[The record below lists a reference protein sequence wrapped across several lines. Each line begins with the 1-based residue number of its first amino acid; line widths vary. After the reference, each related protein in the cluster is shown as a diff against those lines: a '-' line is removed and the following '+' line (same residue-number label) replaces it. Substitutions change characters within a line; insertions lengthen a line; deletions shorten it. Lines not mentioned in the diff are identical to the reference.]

1 MKTILN
7 DFAAQYPNAKH
18 IYVYLCRIEC
28 DPPVF
33 KIGIT
38 HDPSKRAKTLRWRKR
53 FYSDNVTVVDSA
65 PVAIAIA
72 PDVEQDVL
80 NMYRAHRIK
89 GTQEWFS
96 EVPDFTAN
104 VASVIG
110 RYMSL
115 GESDEE

>member
-7 DFAAQYPNAKH
+7 DFAAQYPDAKH

-53 FYSDNVTVVDSA
+53 FYSDKVTVVASV
-65 PVAIAIA
+65 PVAIDIA
-72 PDVEQDVL
+72 PEVEQDVL
-80 NMYRAHRIK
+80 KRFRMYRMPD
-89 GTQEWFS
+89 TQEWFS
-96 EVPDFTAN
+96 EVPDFAAN

-115 GESDEE
+115 GESDDE